1 MKLTVAGAGV
11 FGLACAWEGLRRGL
25 AVTVIDPLGPGGGAS
40 GGVVGALSPHPP
52 APWTARKAAQV
63 AALRAAPGWWAGVAT
78 AGGLDPAHAA
88 IGRAMPL
95 RDAAARSRAEAQVA
109 AARSHWGG
117 ANWEILDARAL
128 PGWLAPEAAPF
139 GLVRETLSARLFPRA
154 AVAALAAAIRAR
166 GGEIRLG
173 RVALDAAPRPLVLA
187 TGALGLVP
195 GLPSGGVKGQ
205 AALLAA
211 EAPPDAPMLYDD
223 GLYVVP
229 QPGGMVAV
237 GSTSET
243 DWTDPQSTDDRLET
257 VIARARA
264 LSPAL
269 SRALVAE
276 RWAGVR
282 PRAAL
287 PDPMV
292 GAVPDLPGVFVATGG
307 FRTGLAT
314 APVAAAAVVAL
325 VLGEDPALPE
335 TWGVP
340 AHLEAM
346 RRKASRPA

>member
-1 MKLTVAGAGV
+1 MKLAVAGAGV
-11 FGLACAWEGLRRGL
+11 FGLACAWEGLRRGM
-25 AVTVIDPLGPGGGAS
+25 AVMVVDPGGPGAGAS

-52 APWTARKAAQV
+52 GPWSDRKAAQV
-63 AALRAAPGWWAGVAT
+63 AALRAAPQWWAEVAA
-78 AGGLDPAHAA
+78 AGGRDPAYAA

-95 RDAAARSRAEAQVA
+95 RDASARDRAEAQVGAA
-109 AARSHWGG
+109 AARWGG
-117 ANWEILDARAL
+117 AIWEIRDAEAL
-128 PGWLAPEAAPF
+128 PGWLAPGAAPF
-139 GLVRETLSARLFPRA
+139 GLVRETLSARIFPRA
-154 AVAALAAAIRAR
+154 AVAALAAAVRAR
-166 GGEIRLG
+166 GGEIRRG
-173 RVALDAAPRPLVLA
+173 RVMLDEAPRPLVLA
-187 TGALGLVP
+187 TGAASLVP
-195 GLPSGGVKGQ
+195 GLPGGGVKGQ

-211 EAPPDAPMLYDD
+211 EAPPGAPMLYDE

-229 QPGGMVAV
+229 QPGGLVAV
-237 GSTSET
+237 GSTSEA
-243 DWTDPQSTDDRLET
+243 DWTDPRANDDRLEA

-269 SRALVAE
+269 AGARIVE
-276 RWAGVR
+276 RWAGLR

-292 GAVPDLPGVFVATGG
+292 GAVPGLPGVHVATGG

-314 APVAAAAVVAL
+314 APAVGAAVAAL

-346 RRKASRPA
+346 RRKVARAG

>member
-11 FGLACAWEGLRRGL
+11 FGLAVAWEGLRRGM
-25 AVTVIDPLGPGGGAS
+25 AVTVIDPGGPGAGAS

-52 APWTARKAAQV
+52 APWSDRKATQV
-63 AALRAAPGWWAGVAT
+63 AALRAAPGWWTEVAA

-88 IGRAMPL
+88 IGRAIPL
-95 RDAAARSRAEAQVA
+95 RDAGARARAEAQVA
-109 AARSHWGG
+109 AARAHWGG
-117 ANWEILDARAL
+117 AAWRILDADAL

-139 GLVRETLSARLFPRA
+139 GLARETLSARIFPRA
-154 AVAALAAAIRAR
+154 AVAALAAAIRAQ
-166 GGEIRLG
+166 GGEIRQG
-173 RVALDAAPRPLVLA
+173 RIALADAPRPLVLA
-187 TGALGLVP
+187 TGAASL
-195 GLPSGGVKGQ
+195 LPALPCGGVKGQ

-211 EAPPDAPMLYDD
+211 EAPPGAPMLYDD

-229 QPGGMVAV
+229 QPGGLVAV
-237 GSTSET
+237 GSTSEA
-243 DWTDPQSTDDRLET
+243 DWTDPTAVDERLEA

-269 SRALVAE
+269 AGAPIVE
-276 RWAGVR
+276 GWAGLR

-292 GAVPDLPGVFVATGG
+292 GAVPGLPGVFVATGG

-314 APVAAAAVVAL
+314 APAVGAATAAL
-325 VLGEDPALPE
+325 VLGADPGLPE
-335 TWGVP
+335 TWSVP

-346 RRKASRPA
+346 RRKAARPG